1 MTDSQKKLLSLNL
14 YKLINADTSESVILL
29 TLAGFAVACGFM
41 YADDFVNPNYQLI
54 LQFGGHLFWS
64 AYFFTYSVLRVV
76 LYTIYRNKFLCYS
89 NHLMGL
95 WGWTYLFIS
104 FVIYDP
110 TPTAP
115 TEYLLV
121 LPVLTEFWLFLRTV
135 LRR

>member
-1 MTDSQKKLLSLNL
+1 MTDLQKKLLSLNL
-14 YKLINADTSESVILL
+14 YKLINADTFESVLLL
-29 TLAGFAVACGFM
+29 TVAGFAAAYGFM
-41 YADDFVNPNYQLI
+41 RADSSVNSNYQL
-54 LQFGGHLFWS
+54 LLEFAGYLFWS
-64 AYFFTYSVLRVV
+64 VYFLVYSILRVV
-76 LYTIYRNKFLCYS
+76 LYTAYRNKFLCYS

-121 LPVLTEFWLFLRTV
+121 LPVLTEFWLFLRNV
-135 LRR
+135 LRQ